1 MNAFFHQ
8 IISLKGS
15 PLSTQHQRPR
25 AVLIFRS
32 SNHFISMLITISFS
46 GNESILRR
54 DALFCPARN
63 VKKKGEGEFVWKRGA
78 FLQGII
84 LHPRAHAFNK
94 VTVHRKPWQIKELL
108 ARECSCCSAMNN
120 QGQLSRPLNYGIIH
134 RRDTSKLAFPYRF
147 TPHEQPVHD
156 LKLRRMQINK

>member
-46 GNESILRR
+46 GNESIL
-54 DALFCPARN
+54 LCSVRN
-63 VKKKGEGEFVWKRGA
+63 VKKGEGEFVWKRGA

>member
-63 VKKKGEGEFVWKRGA
+63 VKKGEGGVCLEEGRFFVGNYITSTRSR
-78 FLQGII
+78 LQ
-84 LHPRAHAFNK
+84 
-94 VTVHRKPWQIKELL
+94 
-108 ARECSCCSAMNN
+108 
-120 QGQLSRPLNYGIIH
+120 QGNSP
-134 RRDTSKLAFPYRF
+134 
-147 TPHEQPVHD
+147 
-156 LKLRRMQINK
+156 

>member
-46 GNESILRR
+46 GNESIL
-54 DALFCPARN
+54 LCSVRN
-63 VKKKGEGEFVWKRGA
+63 VKKGEGEFVWKRGA

-134 RRDTSKLAFPYRF
+134 RRDTSKLAFSTASPLMNSPC
-147 TPHEQPVHD
+147 T
-156 LKLRRMQINK
+156 I

>member
-63 VKKKGEGEFVWKRGA
+63 VKKKGRGSLFGRGA
-78 FLQGII
+78 LFCRELYYI
-84 LHPRAHAFNK
+84 HA
-94 VTVHRKPWQIKELL
+94 L
-108 ARECSCCSAMNN
+108 
-120 QGQLSRPLNYGIIH
+120 
-134 RRDTSKLAFPYRF
+134 
-147 TPHEQPVHD
+147 TPST
-156 LKLRRMQINK
+156 R